1 METFTI
7 IKSKD
12 KDLLPG
18 EIEIKNDFIEIKPS
32 ATMGKSFKSNDTP
45 EHRKVYFQK
54 CLISIE
60 NQIIMGSKLIFPND
74 KGILPTELVPKTID
88 IATVM
93 LCGG

>member
-1 METFTI
+1 MNTFII

-18 EIEIKNDFIEIKPS
+18 EIEIKNNFIEIKPS
-32 ATMGKSFKSNDTP
+32 VTMGKSFKSNDTP

-60 NQIIMGSKLIFPND
+60 NQIIMGSKLIFPNEFKD
-74 KGILPTELVPKTID
+74 QMELFIKRNPYFTINFNENR
-88 IATVM
+88 
-93 LCGG
+93 